1 MASNGLMRTRRIC
14 RSGNVFSSIPKPT
27 SIFSNNIPRPRRGWR
42 SARTSC
48 SRLTTPF
55 MKSANKTMKKT
66 VAFLTLAI
74 AIGWSQT
81 LNAKTQ
87 TSEAKPRIEVCF
99 VLDTTGSMGGLIEG
113 AKQKIWSIANEM
125 ISAKPTPELKLGLVG
140 YRDRGDGYVVKSFRL
155 TDDIDSIY
163 GHLRDFKAEGG
174 GDEPESVN
182 EALAEAIEKMP
193 WSQDRKVLK
202 IIFLVGD
209 APPHLGYADGPKYPE
224 LCRIAAKKDLIINT
238 VQCGNIAETTP
249 IWKEI
254 AKLSE
259 GSYAAIAQSGG
270 VAVIATPMDDKLARL
285 NKKIG
290 ATLIPY
296 GNAALQ
302 REVAAKQAFAES
314 APASAAA
321 DRLSYNAR
329 TGKAVQGR
337 GELLD
342 ALANN
347 EVKLDAI
354 DKKDLPKEFQRL
366 TRQEMEAR
374 IAKTRA
380 ERDSLQKEVQDLA
393 RKRDAFIQAENK
405 RLAEAGKGD
414 GFDEKVAETIH
425 QQAERKGI
433 NYTP

>member
-1 MASNGLMRTRRIC
+1 
-14 RSGNVFSSIPKPT
+14 
-27 SIFSNNIPRPRRGWR
+27 
-42 SARTSC
+42 
-48 SRLTTPF
+48 
-55 MKSANKTMKKT
+55 MKSPNKTMKKNLT
-66 VAFLTLAI
+66 FLTLAI
-74 AIGWSQT
+74 AIGWSQI
-81 LNAKTQ
+81 LDAKTK
-87 TSEAKPRIEVCF
+87 TGEAKPRIEVCF

-113 AKQKIWSIANEM
+113 AKQKVWSIANEM
-125 ISAKPTPELKLGLVG
+125 ISAKPTPELKLGLIG
-140 YRDRGDGYVVKSFRL
+140 YRDRGDEYVVNSFQL
-155 TDDIDSIY
+155 TGDIDSIY

-209 APPHLGYADGPKYPE
+209 APPHLDYADGPKYPE

-270 VAVIATPMDDKLARL
+270 VAVIATPMDDELARL
-285 NKKIG
+285 NRKIG

-321 DRLSYNAR
+321 DRLSYNAK

-347 EVKLDAI
+347 EVKLDDI
-354 DKKDLPKEFQRL
+354 DKKDLPKEFQKL
-366 TRQEMEAR
+366 TKQEMEAR

-380 ERDSLQKEVQDLA
+380 ERDSLQKDVQDLA
-393 RKRDAFIQAENK
+393 KRRDAYIQAENK
-405 RLAEAGKGD
+405 RVAEAGKGD

-433 NYTP
+433 NYAP

>member
-1 MASNGLMRTRRIC
+1 M
-14 RSGNVFSSIPKPT
+14 K
-27 SIFSNNIPRPRRGWR
+27 
-42 SARTSC
+42 
-48 SRLTTPF
+48 TT
-55 MKSANKTMKKT
+55 
-66 VAFLTLAI
+66 TLLFALLLAGSVI
-74 AIGWSQT
+74 A
-81 LNAKTQ
+81 AKE
-87 TSEAKPRIEVCF
+87 SPNEKKPRIEVCF
-99 VLDTTGSMGGLIEG
+99 VLDTTGSMGGLIES

-125 ISAKPTPELKLGLVG
+125 IGARPTPELKLGLIG
-140 YRDRGDGYVVKSFRL
+140 YRDRGDEYVVKSFQL

-163 GHLRDFKAEGG
+163 AHLRDFKADGG

-209 APPHLGYADGPKYPE
+209 APPHMDYADRPKYPE

-238 VQCGNIAETTP
+238 VQCGTIAATTP

-254 AKLSE
+254 AKSSE

-270 VAVIATPMDDKLARL
+270 VAVVATPMDDELAKL

-290 ATLIPY
+290 KTLIPY
-296 GNAALQ
+296 GDADLR

-321 DRLSYNAR
+321 DRLSYNAK
-329 TGKAVQGR
+329 TKKGVQGR

-342 ALANN
+342 TLASN
-347 EVKLDAI
+347 EVKLESI
-354 DKKDLPKEFQRL
+354 DKKDLPAEFQEL
-366 TRQEMEAR
+366 TKEEMEAR
-374 IAKTRA
+374 IVKTRS
-380 ERDSLQKEVQDLA
+380 ERDSLQKEIQDLA
-393 RKRDAFIQAENK
+393 KKREVYIQAENK

-433 NYTP
+433 NYAP

>member
-1 MASNGLMRTRRIC
+1 
-14 RSGNVFSSIPKPT
+14 
-27 SIFSNNIPRPRRGWR
+27 
-42 SARTSC
+42 
-48 SRLTTPF
+48 
-55 MKSANKTMKKT
+55 MKKT
-66 VAFLTLAI
+66 VTFLTLAM
-74 AIGWSQT
+74 AIGWSQIV
-81 LNAKTQ
+81 NAKTK

-125 ISAKPTPELKLGLVG
+125 ISAKPTPELKLGLIG
-140 YRDRGDGYVVKSFRL
+140 YRDRGDEYVVKSFQL

-182 EALAEAIEKMP
+182 EALAETIEKMP

-209 APPHLGYADGPKYPE
+209 APPHLDYADGHKYPE

-321 DRLSYNAR
+321 DRLSYNAK

-354 DKKDLPKEFQRL
+354 DKKDLPKEFQKL
-366 TRQEMEAR
+366 TKQEMEAR

-393 RKRDAFIQAENK
+393 KKRDAYIQAENK

>member
-1 MASNGLMRTRRIC
+1 
-14 RSGNVFSSIPKPT
+14 
-27 SIFSNNIPRPRRGWR
+27 
-42 SARTSC
+42 
-48 SRLTTPF
+48 
-55 MKSANKTMKKT
+55 MKNTIK
-66 VAFLTLAI
+66 LLAI
-74 AIGWSQT
+74 LIVSFQP
-81 LNAKTQ
+81 LFAK
-87 TSEAKPRIEVCF
+87 SDEPKEKPRIEVCF

-125 ISAKPTPELKLGLVG
+125 ISAKPTPELKLGLIG
-140 YRDRGDGYVVKSFRL
+140 YRDRGDEYVVKSFQL

-182 EALAEAIEKMP
+182 EALAQAIEKMP

-209 APPHLGYADGPKYPE
+209 APPHLDYADGPKYPE
-224 LCRIAAKKDLIINT
+224 LCRIAAKKDLIVNT

-259 GSYAAIAQSGG
+259 GSYAAIVQSGG
-270 VAVIATPMDDKLARL
+270 VAVIATPMDDELARL

-296 GNAALQ
+296 GDAALQ

-314 APASAAA
+314 APVSAAA
-321 DRLSYNAR
+321 DRLSYNAK

-347 EVKLDAI
+347 KIKLDAI
-354 DKKDLPKEFQRL
+354 DRKDLPQEFQKL
-366 TRQEMEAR
+366 TKQEMEAR
-374 IAKTRA
+374 TAKART

-393 RKRDAFIQAENK
+393 KKRDAYIQAENK

-414 GFDEKVAETIH
+414 GFDDKVAETIH

-433 NYTP
+433 SYAP

>member
-1 MASNGLMRTRRIC
+1 MITFKERNHMKI
-14 RSGNVFSSIPKPT
+14 
-27 SIFSNNIPRPRRGWR
+27 
-42 SARTSC
+42 
-48 SRLTTPF
+48 TTLL
-55 MKSANKTMKKT
+55 
-66 VAFLTLAI
+66 LTLVLANS
-74 AIGWSQT
+74 AMA
-81 LNAKTQ
+81 AKETPN
-87 TSEAKPRIEVCF
+87 ENKPRIEVCF

-125 ISAKPTPELKLGLVG
+125 ISAKPTLELKLGLIG
-140 YRDRGDGYVVKSFRL
+140 YRDRGDEYVVRSFQL

-163 GHLRDFKAEGG
+163 AHLRDFKADGG

-209 APPHLGYADGPKYPE
+209 APPHLDYADGPKYPE

-238 VQCGNIAETTP
+238 VQCGNIAEYTS

-254 AKLSE
+254 EKLSE
-259 GSYAAIAQSGG
+259 DSYAAIAQSGG

-342 ALANN
+342 ALAKN
-347 EVKLDAI
+347 ELKLDAI
-354 DKKDLPKEFQRL
+354 DKNDLPKDFQKL
-366 TRQEMEAR
+366 TKQEMEAR
-374 IAKTRA
+374 IAKTRI
-380 ERDSLQKEVQDLA
+380 ERGSLQKEVQDLA
-393 RKRDAFIQAENK
+393 KKRDAYIQAENK

-433 NYTP
+433 SYNP

>member
-1 MASNGLMRTRRIC
+1 
-14 RSGNVFSSIPKPT
+14 
-27 SIFSNNIPRPRRGWR
+27 
-42 SARTSC
+42 
-48 SRLTTPF
+48 
-55 MKSANKTMKKT
+55 MKKNLT
-66 VAFLTLAI
+66 FLTLAI

-81 LNAKTQ
+81 LNAKTK
-87 TSEAKPRIEVCF
+87 TGEAKPRIEVCF

-125 ISAKPTPELKLGLVG
+125 ISAKPTPELKLGLIA
-140 YRDRGDGYVVKSFRL
+140 YRDRGDEYVVRSFQL

-163 GHLRDFKAEGG
+163 GHLRDFQAAGG

-209 APPHLGYADGPKYPE
+209 APPHLDYADGPKYPE

-238 VQCGNIAETTP
+238 VQCGNVAETTP
-249 IWKEI
+249 IWREI

-259 GSYAAIAQSGG
+259 GSYAAIAQSGD
-270 VAVIATPMDDKLARL
+270 VAVIATPMDDELARL
-285 NKKIG
+285 NRKIG

-296 GNAALQ
+296 GDATLQ

-314 APASAAA
+314 APTSAAA
-321 DRLSYNAR
+321 DRLSYNAK

-347 EVKLDAI
+347 EVKLDDI
-354 DKKDLPKEFQRL
+354 DKKDLPKEFQKL
-366 TRQEMEAR
+366 TKQEMEAR

-380 ERDSLQKEVQDLA
+380 ERDSLQKDVQDLA
-393 RKRDAFIQAENK
+393 KKRQAYIRAENK
-405 RLAEAGKGD
+405 RLTEAGKGD

-433 NYTP
+433 NYAP

>member
-1 MASNGLMRTRRIC
+1 
-14 RSGNVFSSIPKPT
+14 
-27 SIFSNNIPRPRRGWR
+27 
-42 SARTSC
+42 
-48 SRLTTPF
+48 
-55 MKSANKTMKKT
+55 MKKT
-66 VAFLTLAI
+66 VILLTLAI
-74 AIGWSQT
+74 AIDWSQI

-87 TSEAKPRIEVCF
+87 AGETKPRIEVCF

-125 ISAKPTPELKLGLVG
+125 ISAKPTPELKLGLIG
-140 YRDRGDGYVVKSFRL
+140 YRDRGDEYVVKSFQL

-193 WSQDRKVLK
+193 WSQERKVLK

-209 APPHLGYADGPKYPE
+209 APPHMDYADGPKYPE
-224 LCRIAAKKDLIINT
+224 LCRIAAKKDLVINT
-238 VQCGNIAETTP
+238 VQCGSIAETTS

-259 GSYAAIAQSGG
+259 GSYAGIAQSGG
-270 VAVIATPMDDKLARL
+270 VAVIATPMDDELARL

-296 GNAALQ
+296 GDAALQ

-347 EVKLDAI
+347 EVKLDEI
-354 DKKDLPKEFQRL
+354 DQKDLPTEFQKL
-366 TRQEMEAR
+366 TKQEKEAR

-380 ERDSLQKEVQDLA
+380 ERDRLQKQVQDLA
-393 RKRDAFIQAENK
+393 KKRESYIQAENK

-433 NYTP
+433 SYTP

>member
-1 MASNGLMRTRRIC
+1 MITFKERNHMKITTLLLALLLAG
-14 RSGNVFSSIPKPT
+14 SGI
-27 SIFSNNIPRPRRGWR
+27 
-42 SARTSC
+42 SAKE
-48 SRLTTPF
+48 PPNE
-55 MKSANKTMKKT
+55 K
-66 VAFLTLAI
+66 
-74 AIGWSQT
+74 
-81 LNAKTQ
+81 
-87 TSEAKPRIEVCF
+87 KPRIEVCF

-125 ISAKPTPELKLGLVG
+125 ISAKPTPELKLGLIG
-140 YRDRGDGYVVKSFRL
+140 YRDRGDEYVVKSFQL

-163 GHLRDFKAEGG
+163 SHLRDFKAEGG

-209 APPHLGYADGPKYPE
+209 APPHMDYADGPKYPE
-224 LCRIAAKKDLIINT
+224 LCRIAAKKDLVINT
-238 VQCGNIAETTP
+238 VQCGSIAATTP

-254 AKLSE
+254 AKSSE

-270 VAVIATPMDDKLARL
+270 VTVIATPMDDELAKL

-290 ATLIPY
+290 ETLIPY
-296 GNAALQ
+296 GDADVR
-302 REVAAKQAFAES
+302 REVAAKQAFAER

-321 DRLSYNAR
+321 DRLSYNAK
-329 TGKAVQGR
+329 TKKGVQGR

-342 ALANN
+342 ALASN
-347 EVKLDAI
+347 EVEFESI
-354 DKKDLPKEFQRL
+354 DKKDLPAEFQKL
-366 TRQEMEAR
+366 TKEEMEGR

-380 ERDSLQKEVQDLA
+380 ERDSLQKEVQELA
-393 RKRDAFIQAENK
+393 KKRDAYIQAENK

-425 QQAERKGI
+425 QQAQRKGI
-433 NYTP
+433 SYTP

>member
-1 MASNGLMRTRRIC
+1 MNSTTHSVISTNIARIDPAVAAPLC
-14 RSGNVFSSIPKPT
+14 RDAGNLDAAT
-27 SIFSNNIPRPRRGWR
+27 ERRGYKIMR
-42 SARTSC
+42 IGLNLVASIAFVAASSHSC
-48 SRLTTPF
+48 L
-55 MKSANKTMKKT
+55 
-66 VAFLTLAI
+66 
-74 AIGWSQT
+74 
-81 LNAKTQ
+81 AKTAAANQ
-87 TSEAKPRIEVCF
+87 TKPRIEVCF

-125 ISAKPTPELKLGLVG
+125 ISTKPTPELKLGLIG
-140 YRDRGDGYVVKSFRL
+140 YRDRGDEYVVKSFQL

-209 APPHLGYADGPKYPE
+209 APPHLDYADGPKYPE

-270 VAVIATPMDDKLARL
+270 VAVIATPMDDELARL

-296 GNAALQ
+296 GDATLQ

-342 ALANN
+342 ALAKN

-354 DKKDLPKEFQRL
+354 DKKDLPKEFQKL
-366 TRQEMEAR
+366 TKQEMDAR

-380 ERDSLQKEVQDLA
+380 ERDSLQKEVQALA
-393 RKRDAFIQAENK
+393 KKREVYIQAENK

-414 GFDEKVAETIH
+414 GFDEKVTETIH

-433 NYTP
+433 DYTP

>member
-1 MASNGLMRTRRIC
+1 
-14 RSGNVFSSIPKPT
+14 
-27 SIFSNNIPRPRRGWR
+27 
-42 SARTSC
+42 
-48 SRLTTPF
+48 
-55 MKSANKTMKKT
+55 MKKT
-66 VAFLTLAI
+66 VTFLTLAI
-74 AIGWSQT
+74 AIGCWSQA

-87 TSEAKPRIEVCF
+87 TSDAKPRIEVCF

-125 ISAKPTPELKLGLVG
+125 ISAKPMPELKLGLIG
-140 YRDRGDGYVVKSFRL
+140 YRDRGDEYVVKSFQL

-163 GHLRDFKAEGG
+163 AHLRDFKAEGG

-193 WSQDRKVLK
+193 WSQDQKVLK

-209 APPHLGYADGPKYPE
+209 APPHLDYADGPKYAE

-238 VQCGNIAETTP
+238 VQCGNIAGTTP

-270 VAVIATPMDDKLARL
+270 VAVIATPMDDELVKL

-290 ATLIPY
+290 TTLIPF
-296 GNAALQ
+296 GDAALQ
-302 REVAAKQAFAES
+302 REVNSKQAFAES

-321 DRLSYNAR
+321 DRLSYNAKTR
-329 TGKAVQGR
+329 KAVQGR

-347 EVKLDAI
+347 EVKLEAI
-354 DKKDLPKEFQRL
+354 DKKDLPKELQKL
-366 TRQEMEAR
+366 TKQEMEAR

-380 ERDSLQKEVQDLA
+380 ERDNLQKEVQEIA
-393 RKRDAFIQAENK
+393 RKREAYIQAENK
-405 RLAEAGKGD
+405 RLLEAGKGD

>member
-1 MASNGLMRTRRIC
+1 
-14 RSGNVFSSIPKPT
+14 
-27 SIFSNNIPRPRRGWR
+27 
-42 SARTSC
+42 
-48 SRLTTPF
+48 
-55 MKSANKTMKKT
+55 MKKNLT
-66 VAFLTLAI
+66 FLTLAI

-81 LNAKTQ
+81 LNAKTK
-87 TSEAKPRIEVCF
+87 TGEAKPRIEVCF

-125 ISAKPTPELKLGLVG
+125 ISAKPTPELKLGLIG
-140 YRDRGDGYVVKSFRL
+140 YRDRGDEYVVKSFQL

-163 GHLRDFKAEGG
+163 SHLRDFKAEGG

-209 APPHLGYADGPKYPE
+209 APPHLDYTDGPKYPE
-224 LCRIAAKKDLIINT
+224 LCRIAAKKDLIINA

-254 AKLSE
+254 AKMSE

-270 VAVIATPMDDKLARL
+270 VAVIATPMDDELARL
-285 NKKIG
+285 NGKIG

-321 DRLSYNAR
+321 DRLSYNAK
-329 TGKAVQGR
+329 TGKVVQGR

-347 EVKLDAI
+347 EVKLDDI
-354 DKKDLPKEFQRL
+354 DKKDLPKEFQKL
-366 TRQEMEAR
+366 TKQEMEVR

-380 ERDSLQKEVQDLA
+380 ERDGLQKEVEDLA
-393 RKRDAFIQAENK
+393 KNRETYIQAENK

-433 NYTP
+433 SYAP

>member
-1 MASNGLMRTRRIC
+1 
-14 RSGNVFSSIPKPT
+14 
-27 SIFSNNIPRPRRGWR
+27 
-42 SARTSC
+42 
-48 SRLTTPF
+48 
-55 MKSANKTMKKT
+55 MKKT
-66 VAFLTLAI
+66 VTFLTLAV
-74 AIGWSQT
+74 AIGWSQM

-87 TSEAKPRIEVCF
+87 TSEAKPCIEVCF

-113 AKQKIWSIANEM
+113 AKQEIWSIANEM
-125 ISAKPTPELKLGLVG
+125 ISAKPAPELKLGLIG
-140 YRDRGDGYVVKSFRL
+140 YRDRGDDYVVKSFQL

-182 EALAEAIEKMP
+182 EALAQAIGKMP

-209 APPHLGYADGPKYPE
+209 APPHLDYADGPKYPE

-270 VAVIATPMDDKLARL
+270 VAVIATPMDDELARL

-321 DRLSYNAR
+321 DRLSYNAK

-347 EVKLDAI
+347 KIKLDAI
-354 DKKDLPKEFQRL
+354 DRKDLPQEFQKL
-366 TRQEMEAR
+366 TKQEMEDR
-374 IAKTRA
+374 IAKTRT
-380 ERDSLQKEVQDLA
+380 ERDSLQKEVRDLA
-393 RKRDAFIQAENK
+393 KKRDAYIQAENK

-433 NYTP
+433 SYAP

>member
-1 MASNGLMRTRRIC
+1 MNSTTHSVISTNIACTAPAVAASLC
-14 RSGNVFSSIPKPT
+14 RGAGNLDAAT
-27 SIFSNNIPRPRRGWR
+27 ARRGYKIMR
-42 SARTSC
+42 IGLNLVAS
-48 SRLTTPF
+48 
-55 MKSANKTMKKT
+55 
-66 VAFLTLAI
+66 VAFVAATSHSCL
-74 AIGWSQT
+74 
-81 LNAKTQ
+81 AKTA
-87 TSEAKPRIEVCF
+87 TANETKPRIEVCF

-125 ISAKPTPELKLGLVG
+125 ISAKPAPELKLGLIG
-140 YRDRGDGYVVKSFRL
+140 YRDRGDEYVVKSFQL

-209 APPHLGYADGPKYPE
+209 APPHLDYADGPKYPE

-270 VAVIATPMDDKLARL
+270 VAVIATPMDDELARL

-296 GNAALQ
+296 GDAMLQ
-302 REVAAKQAFAES
+302 REVAAKQAFAE
-314 APASAAA
+314 
-321 DRLSYNAR
+321 
-329 TGKAVQGR
+329 
-337 GELLD
+337 
-342 ALANN
+342 
-347 EVKLDAI
+347 
-354 DKKDLPKEFQRL
+354 
-366 TRQEMEAR
+366 TRR
-374 IAKTRA
+374 SVPPPIA
-380 ERDSLQKEVQDLA
+380 
-393 RKRDAFIQAENK
+393 
-405 RLAEAGKGD
+405 
-414 GFDEKVAETIH
+414 
-425 QQAERKGI
+425 
-433 NYTP
+433 

>member
-1 MASNGLMRTRRIC
+1 
-14 RSGNVFSSIPKPT
+14 
-27 SIFSNNIPRPRRGWR
+27 
-42 SARTSC
+42 
-48 SRLTTPF
+48 
-55 MKSANKTMKKT
+55 MKKT
-66 VAFLTLAI
+66 VIFLTLAI
-74 AIGWSQT
+74 AIGWSQI

-87 TSEAKPRIEVCF
+87 TGETKPRIEVCF
-99 VLDTTGSMGGLIEG
+99 VLDTPRSMGGLIEG

-125 ISAKPTPELKLGLVG
+125 ISSKPTPELKLGLIG
-140 YRDRGDGYVVKSFRL
+140 YRDRGDEYVVKSFQL

-182 EALAEAIEKMP
+182 EASAEDIEKMP

-209 APPHLGYADGPKYPE
+209 APPHLDYTDGPKYPE
-224 LCRIAAKKDLIINT
+224 LCRMAAKKDLIINT

-270 VAVIATPMDDKLARL
+270 VAVIATPMDDELARL

-290 ATLIPY
+290 TTLIPY
-296 GNAALQ
+296 GDAALQ

-354 DKKDLPKEFQRL
+354 DRKDLPREFQKL
-366 TRQEMEAR
+366 TKQEMEAR
-374 IAKTRA
+374 IGKTRA
-380 ERDSLQKEVQDLA
+380 ERDSLQKEVQEIA
-393 RKRDAFIQAENK
+393 KKREAYIQTENK

-433 NYTP
+433 NYAP